1 MGVAPDSESELY
13 RRMLRHRRYAYHR
26 HARVLLTSGISILV
40 AVGMVLLGFV
50 FTRARLQHAPLLMIN
65 IGILCFLG
73 VGSVVMI
80 VAGAYFWRQAHRVVD
95 EQEERLFRQRERRR
109 LFRMAQG
116 RLPWGYR
123 RVTQILLVCVG
134 IILVVVGGII
144 LHFFGLQAWDGWGY
158 STLGMM
164 IIFVS
169 LVALPRAGQRI
180 RQESA
185 DRLANYLLIGESRVS
200 DTSESAE
207 ERGE

>member
-1 MGVAPDSESELY
+1 
-13 RRMLRHRRYAYHR
+13 
-26 HARVLLTSGISILV
+26 
-40 AVGMVLLGFV
+40 
-50 FTRARLQHAPLLMIN
+50 
-65 IGILCFLG
+65 
-73 VGSVVMI
+73 
-80 VAGAYFWRQAHRVVD
+80 
-95 EQEERLFRQRERRR
+95 
-109 LFRMAQG
+109 
-116 RLPWGYR
+116 
-123 RVTQILLVCVG
+123 VG